1 MLRENDDFEIESIN
15 ELVTNTIDMI
25 DEGDVEVDKK
35 IATDVGIQQQLGK
48 AIFDKSSMYNTIK
61 DKPGSSKDVEKIVKD
76 VATIQ
81 AGNNAA
87 AETAGS
93 DSDKIEKAEDT
104 INDIK
109 AKIGESD
116 NYRSNIISLIN
127 QGYSLK
133 EARHI
138 LSDDN
143 EDDYIADED
152 DYLLDEDG
160 YNSYDAFDDGYWD
173 EDEIGIEEDDEIE
186 DNTTNIDDSTW
197 DLLYQECTKFLE
209 EGKEEFEQLL
219 ADKFDVSIEEVEDV
233 IIEAM
238 RDYIGSDLEEVDDEV
253 SEEFEREIDQF
264 DGDGN
269 DEEDLLSHLTLK
281 FELSPKDV
289 ELIRSSSE
297 DLVECVIS
305 MAELVRKRRKS

>member
-87 AETAGS
+87 AETAGG

-160 YNSYDAFDDGYWD
+160 YNSYDAFDDEYWD
-173 EDEIGIEEDDEIE
+173 EDEIDIAEDDEME

>member
-25 DEGDVEVDKK
+25 DEGDVEIDKK

-87 AETAGS
+87 AETAGG

-138 LSDDN
+138 LSDDDDE
-143 EDDYIADED
+143 EDDYVADED
-152 DYLLDEDG
+152 DYFLDDE
-160 YNSYDAFDDGYWD
+160 YWD
-173 EDEIGIEEDDEIE
+173 EDEIDIAEDDEIE
-186 DNTTNIDDSTW
+186 DDTANIDDSTW

>member
-87 AETAGS
+87 AETAGG

-138 LSDDN
+138 LSDD
-143 EDDYIADED
+143 DYIADED

-160 YNSYDAFDDGYWD
+160 YNSYDAFDDEYWD
-173 EDEIGIEEDDEIE
+173 EDEIDEDDEIV

>member
-1 MLRENDDFEIESIN
+1 
-15 ELVTNTIDMI
+15 
-25 DEGDVEVDKK
+25 
-35 IATDVGIQQQLGK
+35 
-48 AIFDKSSMYNTIK
+48 
-61 DKPGSSKDVEKIVKD
+61 
-76 VATIQ
+76 
-81 AGNNAA
+81 
-87 AETAGS
+87 
-93 DSDKIEKAEDT
+93 
-104 INDIK
+104 
-109 AKIGESD
+109 
-116 NYRSNIISLIN
+116 
-127 QGYSLK
+127 
-133 EARHI
+133 
-138 LSDDN
+138 
-143 EDDYIADED
+143 
-152 DYLLDEDG
+152 
-160 YNSYDAFDDGYWD
+160 
-173 EDEIGIEEDDEIE
+173 
-186 DNTTNIDDSTW
+186 
-197 DLLYQECTKFLE
+197 
-209 EGKEEFEQLL
+209 L

>member
-25 DEGDVEVDKK
+25 DEGDVEIDKK

-87 AETAGS
+87 AETAGG

-138 LSDDN
+138 LSDDDDE
-143 EDDYIADED
+143 EDDYVADED
-152 DYLLDEDG
+152 DYFLDEDG
-160 YNSYDAFDDGYWD
+160 YDAFDDEYWD
-173 EDEIGIEEDDEIE
+173 EDEIDIAEDDEIE
-186 DNTTNIDDSTW
+186 DDTANIDDSTW

>member
-160 YNSYDAFDDGYWD
+160 YNSYDAFDDEYWD
-173 EDEIGIEEDDEIE
+173 EDEIDIEEDDEIE

-253 SEEFEREIDQF
+253 SKEFEREIDQF

>member
-87 AETAGS
+87 AETAGG

-160 YNSYDAFDDGYWD
+160 YNNYDAFDDEYWD
-173 EDEIGIEEDDEIE
+173 EDEIDIAEDDEME